1 MIEDLI
7 YSVLTDEKE
16 QSSISDMLARYKNK
30 PAVFMQSA
38 PSDMSGELYPRIDY
52 VFDRASNDER
62 KTEGLLTINV
72 WCKSTGVLPEEI
84 EANIRQLFSNIFIKD
99 SGETYCFSW
108 DRNDYFEIKGDT
120 KSENTLVLGVSLFF
134 DVLAFPLGKVSEPDP
149 IAAIMDYTNRNYED
163 IQLIGNDNMDCIF
176 KANDDTPA
184 VYYNISKLER
194 AESWALCQWMNVRI
208 QAHIFAG
215 SAEKRTEIVKI
226 ISDNI
231 ARDECIRMRDGSD
244 MRCIGLN
251 VNMDANI
258 AKIGQITFIFHYGIL
273 RKNNPAEKLNNIGI
287 TEKWKES
294 RCL

>member
-7 YSVLTDEKE
+7 YSVLTDK
-16 QSSISDMLARYKNK
+16 QSTLVNVLSTYKGK

-62 KTEGLLTINV
+62 KSEGLLTINV

-149 IAAIMDYTNRNYED
+149 IAAIMDYTNKNYEG
-163 IQLIGNDNMDCIF
+163 IQLIGDDNMDSIF
-176 KANDDTPA
+176 RATDDIPA

-208 QAHIFAG
+208 QAHVFAG
-215 SAEKRTEIVKI
+215 SAEKRV
-226 ISDNI
+226 SI
-231 ARDECIRMRDGSD
+231 AKMIADDVTRDECVRMRDGSD
-244 MRCIGLN
+244 MRCIGAN

-258 AKIGQITFIFHYGIL
+258 AKMGQITFIFHYGIL
-273 RKNNPAEKLNNIGI
+273 RKNAPAEKLSNVEI

-294 RCL
+294 R